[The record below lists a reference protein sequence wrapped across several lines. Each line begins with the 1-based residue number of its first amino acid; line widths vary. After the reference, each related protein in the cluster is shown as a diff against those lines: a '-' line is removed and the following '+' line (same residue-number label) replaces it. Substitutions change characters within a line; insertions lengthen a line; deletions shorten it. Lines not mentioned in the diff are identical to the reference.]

1 MPSHTDTALALLQ
14 NAKRVAIYP
23 CATNNTDALAAGIAL
38 AHAVAEHG
46 TTVSVTL
53 DDDPDAATAVPD
65 FFKAGSFTKTPVTTQ
80 SELLIEVPTK
90 ATPVQSVSYERTA
103 DKLLIHITPRSG
115 QINPNQVSART
126 NIQTSGD
133 VLVVVGARSLRE
145 LGPRFTGAAEQF
157 YQKPTI
163 ALGYHP
169 DAEPFAT
176 VQLSDPSARSC
187 CAIAYDLIKAMMAT
201 ISPQIA
207 TALLT
212 GIFTMSQSFQR
223 AMTSPREFDLAATL
237 LELGADRHAVIS
249 HLYKT
254 KPLPTLKLW
263 GRVLAKLEADP
274 HEQVWRAEITQTD
287 FTDTKTTP
295 DTLLEVMHD
304 VLAQTS
310 RAQLIAVAYQRDTTT
325 SGVLIATTRS
335 AVRDRFIDY
344 ARSMASISTKTN
356 QSITA
361 LYLPLPL
368 AQTTAL
374 VSQIGEQIVQPG
386 YTDPTHAQRTQP
398 VDQTRISTIRRTQ
411 KSQPATAK
419 KAV

>member
-1 MPSHTDTALALLQ
+1 
-14 NAKRVAIYP
+14 
-23 CATNNTDALAAGIAL
+23 
-38 AHAVAEHG
+38 
-46 TTVSVTL
+46 
-53 DDDPDAATAVPD
+53 
-65 FFKAGSFTKTPVTTQ
+65 
-80 SELLIEVPTK
+80 
-90 ATPVQSVSYERTA
+90 
-103 DKLLIHITPRSG
+103 
-115 QINPNQVSART
+115 
-126 NIQTSGD
+126 
-133 VLVVVGARSLRE
+133 
-145 LGPRFTGAAEQF
+145 
-157 YQKPTI
+157 
-163 ALGYHP
+163 
-169 DAEPFAT
+169 
-176 VQLSDPSARSC
+176 
-187 CAIAYDLIKAMMAT
+187 MMTT

-207 TALLT
+207 TTLLT

-274 HEQVWRAEITQTD
+274 REQVWRAEITQTD

-335 AVRDRFIDY
+335 AVRERFIDY
-344 ARSMASISTKTN
+344 ARSLASISTKTN

-374 VSQIGEQIVQPG
+374 VRQIGEQIVQPG

-411 KSQPATAK
+411 KSQPATAQ